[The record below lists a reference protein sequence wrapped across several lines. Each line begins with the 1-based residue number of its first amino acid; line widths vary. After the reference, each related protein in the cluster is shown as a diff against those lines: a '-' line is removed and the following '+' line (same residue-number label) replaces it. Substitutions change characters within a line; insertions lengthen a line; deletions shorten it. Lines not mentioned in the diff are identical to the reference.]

1 MMGWN
6 FAVSRRW
13 AGYLALTILFAA
25 VCSGLGVW
33 QLARRDQA
41 LTELFKIDSNF
52 DSNPVPV
59 TEALPELTD
68 FDESQ
73 KWMPVEL
80 TGTYLVGDEML
91 ARNRPLNVNPG
102 FEVLTPFLLTD
113 GTIFIVDRGWLP
125 TGQEQDAPDT
135 VPAPPTGTVTV
146 VARLK
151 ASEPDLPGRTASGNQ
166 VATIN
171 LSTIAERLNE
181 PTYTGA
187 YGLMAKESPA
197 ATEERPTA
205 VLKPIRDEGPHLS
218 YAFQWFVFGL
228 LAFIGLGWALR
239 EEYRSVNAHDPEE
252 RERADER
259 ARKRAAKPLNDAEIE
274 DELLDRQLH

>member
-1 MMGWN
+1 MMAWK

-80 TGTYLVGDEML
+80 TGTYLVDDEML

-102 FEVLTPFLLTD
+102 FEVLTPLLLAD
-113 GTIFIVDRGWLP
+113 GTIFIVNRGWLP

-135 VPAPPTGTVTV
+135 VPAAPSGTVTV

-171 LSTIAERLNE
+171 LSTIAKRLND
-181 PTYTGA
+181 PIYTGA

-239 EEYRSVNAHDPEE
+239 EEYRSVNVEDPEE

-274 DELLDRQLH
+274 DALLDRQLH